1 MFSTRLPP
9 AAGLAFAA
17 AAIFLGSPHAAAQLP
32 YDFPSGAPPIE
43 SGISIRAQVDLMFQP
58 AFADSI
64 TVMQNSFETIGAN
77 ASSDYIFQVL
87 DQAAKAGLSQALA
100 QGAKSGRVT
109 VVATSCH
116 IGVSDNTIQSWA
128 PIGVFINTTD
138 MSVGDDGKAN
148 FHTRIKFIPDVS
160 MEQAPQA
167 PFTLV
172 PKF

>member
-1 MFSTRLPP
+1 MSTKR
-9 AAGLAFAA
+9 ASSSAFALVA
-17 AAIFLGSPHAAAQLP
+17 FALCLRSPVAEAQESFS
-32 YDFPSGAPPIE
+32 FPPEATPIE

-58 AFADSI
+58 AVGSSI
-64 TVMQNSFETIGAN
+64 TVLQNSFETAGAN

-87 DQAAKAGLSQALA
+87 DQAAMAGLSQALA

-109 VVATSCH
+109 VVATSCQ
-116 IGVSDNTIQSWA
+116 IGLSDNMIRAWA

-138 MSVGDDGKAN
+138 MSVGDDGKAD

-160 MEQAPQA
+160 MEQAPPA
-167 PFTLV
+167 PFRLV